1 MVITCLHS
9 GCEKQAIFN
18 IEGEKNGLYCAD
30 HKTEE
35 MIDVKNKTCDIIGC
49 KKRPTFNIEGEI
61 KAHFCAKHKK
71 EGMIDVIHKK
81 CDIIGC
87 KKRPYFNI
95 EGEKNGLF
103 CADHKTEEMI
113 DVKNKT
119 CDIIGCKKRPTFN
132 IEGEIKAHFCA
143 DHKTEEMID
152 VIHKTCLNDWC
163 FTRVVTNKYD
173 GYCLFCF
180 VHMFP
185 DKPTSRNY
193 KTKEFA
199 VVEYVKTHFPDLSW
213 ITDKKINDGCS
224 KRRPDLYV
232 DLGYQILII
241 EVDENQH
248 GSYDCICENK
258 RLMEISKDF
267 GHRPIVFI
275 RFNPDSYIKN
285 NVKITSC
292 WNINKRGIS
301 VVKKSK
307 LNEWEERLLM
317 LKKQVDYWTNQENKT
332 GKTIETIPLFYD

>member
-1 MVITCLHS
+1 MVKTCLHS
-9 GCEKQAIFN
+9 GCGKQANFN
-18 IEGEKNGLYCAD
+18 TIGEKNGL
-30 HKTEE
+30 
-35 MIDVKNKTCDIIGC
+35 
-49 KKRPTFNIEGEI
+49 
-61 KAHFCAKHKK
+61 FCAKHKK
-71 EGMIDVIHKK
+71 EGMIDVKHKT
-81 CDIIGC
+81 CEIPEC
-87 KKRPYFNI
+87 ETQPSFNMI
-95 EGEKNGLF
+95 GEKNGLF
-103 CADHKTEEMI
+103 CAKHKKEGMI
-113 DVKNKT
+113 DVKN
-119 CDIIGCKKRPTFN
+119 
-132 IEGEIKAHFCA
+132 
-143 DHKTEEMID
+143 
-152 VIHKTCLNDWC
+152 KTCLNDWC
-163 FTRVVTNKYD
+163 FTYVKVTNKYD

-258 RLMEISKDF
+258 RQMEISKDF

-292 WNINKRGIS
+292 WNVNNIGIS
-301 VVKKSK
+301 VIKKSK

-317 LKKQVDYWTNQENKT
+317 LKKEVDYWSNLENKT
-332 GKTIETIPLFYD
+332 GKTIETIPLFYN

>member
-1 MVITCLHS
+1 MVKTCLHS
-9 GCEKQAIFN
+9 GCKKRAYFN
-18 IEGEKNGLYCAD
+18 IEGEKNGLFCAK
-30 HKTEE
+30 HKKEG
-35 MIDVKNKTCDIIGC
+35 MIDVKHKTCEIPECAIQPNFNMIGE
-49 KKRPTFNIEGEI
+49 KNGL
-61 KAHFCAKHKK
+61 FCAKHKK
-71 EGMIDVIHKK
+71 EGMIDVIS
-81 CDIIGC
+81 
-87 KKRPYFNI
+87 
-95 EGEKNGLF
+95 
-103 CADHKTEEMI
+103 
-113 DVKNKT
+113 KT
-119 CDIIGCKKRPTFN
+119 C
-132 IEGEIKAHFCA
+132 H
-143 DHKTEEMID
+143 
-152 VIHKTCLNDWC
+152 NDWC
-163 FTRVVTNKYD
+163 FTRVHTNKYD

-213 ITDKKINDGCS
+213 ITDKKIKDGCS

-258 RLMEISKDF
+258 RQMEISTDF

-292 WNINKRGIS
+292 WNVNKR
-301 VVKKSK
+301 
-307 LNEWEERLLM
+307 
-317 LKKQVDYWTNQENKT
+317 
-332 GKTIETIPLFYD
+332 

>member
-1 MVITCLHS
+1 MVKTCLHS
-9 GCEKQAIFN
+9 GCEKRANFN
-18 IEGEKNGLYCAD
+18 TIGEKNGL
-30 HKTEE
+30 
-35 MIDVKNKTCDIIGC
+35 
-49 KKRPTFNIEGEI
+49 
-61 KAHFCAKHKK
+61 FCVKHKK
-71 EGMIDVIHKK
+71 EGMIDVISKT
-81 CDIIGC
+81 CEVSGC
-87 KKRPYFNI
+87 TTQAYFNTI
-95 EGEKNGLF
+95 GKKACF

-113 DVKNKT
+113 NVKNKT
-119 CDIIGCKKRPTFN
+119 CEFPECLTRPVFNMIGEKNGLFCVKHKTEKMIDVKHKTCEFPECTKIPCYNMIGKKN
-132 IEGEIKAHFCA
+132 GLYCV
-143 DHKTEEMID
+143 DHKTKEMID
-152 VIHKTCLNDWC
+152 VKNKTCLNDWC
-163 FTRVVTNKYD
+163 DIRVTDKYD

-213 ITDKKINDGCS
+213 ITDKKIVDGCS

-258 RLMEISKDF
+258 RQMEISKDF

-292 WNINKRGIS
+292 WNVNNIGIS

-317 LKKQVDYWTNQENKT
+317 LKKEVDYWTNLENKT
-332 GKTIETIPLFYD
+332 GKMIETIQLFYD